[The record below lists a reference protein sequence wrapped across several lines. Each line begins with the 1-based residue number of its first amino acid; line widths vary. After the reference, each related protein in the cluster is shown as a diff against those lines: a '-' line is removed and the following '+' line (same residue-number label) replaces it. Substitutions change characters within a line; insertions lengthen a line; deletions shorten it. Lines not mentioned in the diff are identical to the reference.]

1 MRPFKAHS
9 VESAPQESK
18 PMLEASQQAF
28 GMLPNLHAVMAE
40 SPALLEAYKTMHETF
55 ATKTA
60 FNAEEQTV
68 VWQSINVENECH
80 YCVPAHT
87 AIANGM
93 KIDAAITDAL
103 RNNTALPNAK
113 LEALRETTLAIIRN
127 QGNVSQEQLNKFYEA
142 GYSNQ
147 SYLDI
152 LVGYSQKIMSNY
164 TNHIA
169 KTEVDAP
176 FQPFAWNKQATPA
189 Q

>member
-1 MRPFKAHS
+1 
-9 VESAPQESK
+9 
-18 PMLEASQQAF
+18 
-28 GMLPNLHAVMAE
+28 
-40 SPALLEAYKTMHETF
+40 
-55 ATKTA
+55 
-60 FNAEEQTV
+60 
-68 VWQSINVENECH
+68 
-80 YCVPAHT
+80 
-87 AIANGM
+87 M